1 MPNMDG
7 TGPLGN
13 GRPGRGMGPCRR
25 RNDDASYRSD
35 PANEQ
40 AAGGLGPRFRN
51 TRKPGLSGMRNRF
64 GGRNRGSGQAR

>member
-25 RNDDASYRSD
+25 RDDASFNPD
-35 PANEQ
+35 PVNEQ
-40 AAGGLGPRFRN
+40 AGGGLGPRFRN
-51 TRKPGLSGMRNRF
+51 TRRPGVSGMRNRF
-64 GGRNRGSGQAR
+64 GGRNRGAGRTR